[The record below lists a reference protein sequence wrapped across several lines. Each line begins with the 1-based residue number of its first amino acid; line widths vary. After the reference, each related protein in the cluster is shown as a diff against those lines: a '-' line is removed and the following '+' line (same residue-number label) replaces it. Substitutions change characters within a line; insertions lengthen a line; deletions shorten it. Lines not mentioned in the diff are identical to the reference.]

1 MEVVVVVDGPDAS
14 TNEALSG
21 IGDSRLRIV
30 NLPISRGGSAARNA
44 GVQAANGEWVA
55 FLDDDDEWLPRKIE
69 LQLSVAGRSA
79 RRVPIVM
86 CRMIA
91 RTPLAD
97 YVWPRRL
104 PEPGQPIDEY
114 LLCRKSVFHSRG
126 VIQSSSLLTKRDLL
140 LRVPFRD
147 GLKKH
152 QDWDW
157 VLRAAG
163 QEGVGFDF
171 ESSPLTVFNIDPT
184 LPGISNRKN
193 DWQFSFSWIQEMRPY
208 VSPRAYASFILSDV
222 AEMAARVAS
231 PREYWTL
238 LIHSMKR
245 GKPVLTDVMRYATV
259 GLFPHDVRS
268 RLRFWLGRIS
278 EKTKQVLRGMGLA
291 GAARVSAGVGLSPRE
306 SRGNLRA
313 HFVGRAQ

>member
-1 MEVVVVVDGPDAS
+1 MSDKTLVSAVIPTRNRPNLVVRAVKTALNQTHPDMEIVVVVDGPDAA
-14 TNEALSG
+14 TTKALSG
-21 IGDSRLRIV
+21 IGDPRLRIV
-30 NLPISRGGSAARNA
+30 NLPISRGGSAARNT

-69 LQLSVAGRSA
+69 LQLSAAGRSA
-79 RRVPIVM
+79 HNLPVVL

-104 PEPGQPIDEY
+104 PEPGEPINEY
-114 LLCRKSVFHSRG
+114 LLCRKSIFHRRG
-126 VIQSSSLLTKRDLL
+126 VMQSSTLLTKRDFL

-163 QEGVGFDF
+163 HDGVGFDF
-171 ESSPLTVFNIDPT
+171 ESHPLTIFNIDPT
-184 LPGISNRKN
+184 VPGISNRTN
-193 DWQFSFSWIQEMRPY
+193 DWHSSFSWIEEMRPY
-208 VSPRAYASFILSDV
+208 ISSRAYASFVLSDV

-231 PREYWTL
+231 PREYWAL
-238 LIHSMKR
+238 LKHSMQR
-245 GKPVLTDVMRYATV
+245 GRPVLTDVMRYAIV
-259 GLFPHDVRS
+259 RLFPPDVRR
-268 RLRFWLGRIS
+268 RLRFW
-278 EKTKQVLRGMGLA
+278 
-291 GAARVSAGVGLSPRE
+291 
-306 SRGNLRA
+306 
-313 HFVGRAQ
+313 FGRAI

>member
-1 MEVVVVVDGPDAS
+1 MSDRSLVSAVIPTRNRPNLVARATKTALNQTHRDMEVVVVVDGPDDATS
-14 TNEALSG
+14 RALSA
-21 IGDSRLRIV
+21 IGDPRLRIV
-30 NLPISRGGSAARNA
+30 NSPDSRGGSAARNA
-44 GVQAANGEWVA
+44 GVQAANGDWVA

-69 LQLSVAGRSA
+69 LQLSAAGRSA
-79 RRVPIVM
+79 HSIPVVL

-104 PEPGQPIDEY
+104 PEPGEPINEY

-126 VIQSSSLLTKRDLL
+126 VIQSSTLLTKRDFL

-171 ESSPLTVFNIDPT
+171 EGSPLTIFNIDPT
-184 LPGISNRKN
+184 LPGISSRTN
-193 DWQFSFSWIQEMRPY
+193 DWHFSLSWIEEMAPY
-208 VSPRAYASFILSDV
+208 ISSRAYASFVLSDV
-222 AEMAARVAS
+222 AEMAARAAT
-231 PREYWTL
+231 PAEYWAL
-238 LIHSMKR
+238 LKHSMQR
-245 GKPVLTDVMRYATV
+245 GKPLFTDVMRYAIV
-259 GLFPHDVRS
+259 GLFPRDVRS
-268 RLRFWLGRIS
+268 RLRFWLS
-278 EKTKQVLRGMGLA
+278 QSMG
-291 GAARVSAGVGLSPRE
+291 G
-306 SRGNLRA
+306 
-313 HFVGRAQ
+313 QCKC